1 MRRLKNALLVAATL
15 LLVAAGAAMPG
26 TASYLLDA
34 YGSRL
39 EERVSFDSFFLTL
52 RQETDL
58 GRTLKLIAGSD
69 YYVEE
74 ATASEEASLNEW
86 DTLDAAREVLAVLSK
101 YGLLESIP
109 EALTTPEVWPQTII
123 SSDETISIPMWNIS
137 WPDSPAYIWLDDG
150 AGKAVMISI
159 PCMGYSEKYL
169 AKNGTEPLYVQAE
182 NWRAFLEEYY
192 GTNVQI
198 TGEEW
203 FDTAARFALTFPL
216 GGDGEKSYF
225 QLDLYLHFL
234 DGFATLSPYIS
245 PFGGAAAES
254 PPPYD
259 SSYDS

>member
-26 TASYLLDA
+26 AASYLLDA

-74 ATASEEASLNEW
+74 ATESEEASLNEW
-86 DTLDAAREVLAVLSK
+86 DALDAARELLAALSK
-101 YGLLESIP
+101 YGLLESLP
-109 EALTTPEVWPQTII
+109 EALTTPDVWPQTIV
-123 SSDETISIPMWNIS
+123 SNDETASIPMWSVS

-150 AGKAVMISI
+150 AGKAVMIAI
-159 PCMGYSEKYL
+159 PCPRYPKDHISNTSVEL
-169 AKNGTEPLYVQAE
+169 LYAQAE
-182 NWRAFLEEYY
+182 NWRAFLEDYY
-192 GTNVQI
+192 GTEVQI

-203 FDTAARFALTFPL
+203 FDISVRFTLTFPL
-216 GGDGEKSYF
+216 GRDGENAYF
-225 QLDLYLHFL
+225 QLDLYIHFV
-234 DGFATLSPYIS
+234 DGFTMLSPYIS
-245 PFGGAAAES
+245 PSVRAAAES

-259 SSYDS
+259 S

>member
-1 MRRLKNALLVAATL
+1 MSEFTHRPVLLDECIEGLNIRGEGVYLDGTLGRAGHSEQIVRRLTSGRLICVDRDRAA
-15 LLVAAGAAMPG
+15 
-26 TASYLLDA
+26 
-34 YGSRL
+34 
-39 EERVSFDSFFLTL
+39 
-52 RQETDL
+52 
-58 GRTLKLIAGSD
+58 
-69 YYVEE
+69 
-74 ATASEEASLNEW
+74 
-86 DTLDAAREVLAVLSK
+86 LDAAREVLAALSQ
-101 YGLLESIP
+101 YGLLDSIP

-225 QLDLYLHFL
+225 QLDLYLL

>member
-1 MRRLKNALLVAATL
+1 
-15 LLVAAGAAMPG
+15 
-26 TASYLLDA
+26 
-34 YGSRL
+34 
-39 EERVSFDSFFLTL
+39 
-52 RQETDL
+52 
-58 GRTLKLIAGSD
+58 
-69 YYVEE
+69 
-74 ATASEEASLNEW
+74 
-86 DTLDAAREVLAVLSK
+86 
-101 YGLLESIP
+101 
-109 EALTTPEVWPQTII
+109 
-123 SSDETISIPMWNIS
+123 MWNIS